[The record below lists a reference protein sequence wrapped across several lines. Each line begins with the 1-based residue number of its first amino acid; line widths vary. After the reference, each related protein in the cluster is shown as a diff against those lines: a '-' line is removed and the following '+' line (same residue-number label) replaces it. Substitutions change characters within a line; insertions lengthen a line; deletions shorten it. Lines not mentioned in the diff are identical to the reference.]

1 MIAIVTDSTAYLTHE
16 EAARLGVVVV
26 PMSYSLE
33 GRASISEGNI
43 EENDDCEQM
52 VKRYMGTIHTSQA
65 ALSAFHATFSRLRRA
80 GFEVLCL
87 PMSSRLSG
95 TCANAVLAARE
106 LGGPIR
112 VVDSLSTCAG
122 LYLLIRRACAMVQ
135 AGESLEKVE
144 AEMIALREKGRTYFS
159 VDDMTPLRRSGRLGN
174 VKSSISTILNIK
186 PLLAVREGAV
196 VSVGVARGKIDQ
208 MRRLTSFA
216 EGAQGLL
223 VVSHFLATE
232 AAGDLE
238 KQLLQQGRQ
247 VECRRVGPVLGAHLG
262 SGCIGLSWLAT

>member
-1 MIAIVTDSTAYLTHE
+1 MKIILDAMGGDNAPQST
-16 EAARLGVVVV
+16 V
-26 PMSYSLE
+26 E
-33 GRASISEGNI
+33 G
-43 EENDDCEQM
+43 
-52 VKRYMGTIHTSQA
+52 
-65 ALSAFHATFSRLRRA
+65 
-80 GFEVLCL
+80 
-87 PMSSRLSG
+87 
-95 TCANAVLAARE
+95 AVLAARE

-247 VECRRVGPVLGAHLG
+247 LLLQAGGLQILQGIAPLPPLQRKQAAVDERRQAVPQRVPDQP
-262 SGCIGLSWLAT
+262 IM